1 MKRIISILLE
11 NKPGALA
18 RVVGLFHQ
26 RGYNIE
32 SLNVGPIFDGSYSR
46 MTVTTRG
53 SENDVEQI
61 TKQINK
67 IIDVIKVSDLTE
79 GEHHEYEFI
88 LIKYNKFKLTPK
100 IQKVLKPLTGKVLEK
115 NTNISFLGM
124 QLRDMS
130 IEELEEI
137 DLSHGVKV
145 SNNRNSSLYR
155 MGIREG
161 YILTEINSIS
171 IKKTDDLSLINS
183 NTKINQMIFFSPEGE
198 KERLIFE

>member
-1 MKRIISILLE
+1 MKRIISILIE

-32 SLNVGPIFDGSYSR
+32 TLNVGPVFDGSYSR

-88 LIKYNKFKLTPK
+88 LVKFRHNEK
-100 IQKVLKPLTGKVLEK
+100 IQKILKKLNGKIHEKYKDGIVMSAWGISSDIEIAIKAIGKANLLE
-115 NTNISFLGM
+115 IVRSG
-124 QLRDMS
+124 S
-130 IEELEEI
+130 IGL
-137 DLSHGVKV
+137 H
-145 SNNRNSSLYR
+145 
-155 MGIREG
+155 
-161 YILTEINSIS
+161 
-171 IKKTDDLSLINS
+171 
-183 NTKINQMIFFSPEGE
+183 EGE
-198 KERLIFE
+198 KVLKI

>member
-1 MKRIISILLE
+1 MKRLISILLE

-32 SLNVGPIFDGSYSR
+32 SLNVGPIFDGTYSR

-53 SENDVEQI
+53 SEKDVEQI

-88 LIKYNKFKLTPK
+88 LIKYNKFKLSTK
-100 IQKVLKPLTGKVLEK
+100 IQKILKPLGGKVLEK
-115 NTNISFLGM
+115 NAQVIVMSAFGPSSDIEAAFKAIGKSNLQEIARSGCLG
-124 QLRDMS
+124 L
-130 IEELEEI
+130 
-137 DLSHGVKV
+137 H
-145 SNNRNSSLYR
+145 
-155 MGIREG
+155 
-161 YILTEINSIS
+161 
-171 IKKTDDLSLINS
+171 
-183 NTKINQMIFFSPEGE
+183 EGE
-198 KERLIFE
+198 KVLKI

>member
-1 MKRIISILLE
+1 MKRIISILIE

-32 SLNVGPIFDGSYSR
+32 TLNVGPVFDGSYSR

-88 LIKYNKFKLTPK
+88 LVKFIHNEK
-100 IQKVLKPLTGKVLEK
+100 IQKILKKLNGKIHEKYKDAIVMSAWGTSSDIEIAIKAIGNANLLE
-115 NTNISFLGM
+115 IVRSG
-124 QLRDMS
+124 S
-130 IEELEEI
+130 IGL
-137 DLSHGVKV
+137 H
-145 SNNRNSSLYR
+145 
-155 MGIREG
+155 
-161 YILTEINSIS
+161 
-171 IKKTDDLSLINS
+171 
-183 NTKINQMIFFSPEGE
+183 EGE
-198 KERLIFE
+198 KVLKS

>member
-1 MKRIISILLE
+1 MKGIISILIE

-32 SLNVGPIFDGSYSR
+32 TLNVGPVFDGSYSR

-88 LIKYNKFKLTPK
+88 LVKFIHNEK
-100 IQKVLKPLTGKVLEK
+100 IQKILKKLNGKIHEKYKDAIVMSAWGTSSDIEIAIKAIGKANLLE
-115 NTNISFLGM
+115 IVRSG
-124 QLRDMS
+124 S
-130 IEELEEI
+130 IGL
-137 DLSHGVKV
+137 H
-145 SNNRNSSLYR
+145 
-155 MGIREG
+155 
-161 YILTEINSIS
+161 
-171 IKKTDDLSLINS
+171 
-183 NTKINQMIFFSPEGE
+183 EGE
-198 KERLIFE
+198 KVLKI

>member
-1 MKRIISILLE
+1 MKRIISILIE

-32 SLNVGPIFDGSYSR
+32 TLNVGPVFDGSYSR

-88 LIKYNKFKLTPK
+88 LVKFRHNEK
-100 IQKVLKPLTGKVLEK
+100 IQKILKKLNGKIHEKYKDGIVMSAWGTSSDIEIAIKAIGKANLLE
-115 NTNISFLGM
+115 IVRSG
-124 QLRDMS
+124 S
-130 IEELEEI
+130 IGF
-137 DLSHGVKV
+137 H
-145 SNNRNSSLYR
+145 
-155 MGIREG
+155 
-161 YILTEINSIS
+161 
-171 IKKTDDLSLINS
+171 
-183 NTKINQMIFFSPEGE
+183 EGE
-198 KERLIFE
+198 KVLKI

>member
-1 MKRIISILLE
+1 MKRVISILLE

-100 IQKVLKPLTGKVLEK
+100 ISAPTEPDFGLT
-115 NTNISFLGM
+115 
-124 QLRDMS
+124 S
-130 IEELEEI
+130 IEE
-137 DLSHGVKV
+137 
-145 SNNRNSSLYR
+145 
-155 MGIREG
+155 
-161 YILTEINSIS
+161 
-171 IKKTDDLSLINS
+171 
-183 NTKINQMIFFSPEGE
+183 
-198 KERLIFE
+198 

>member
-1 MKRIISILLE
+1 MKRILSILIE

-32 SLNVGPIFDGSYSR
+32 TLNVGPVFDGTYSR

-88 LIKYNKFKLTPK
+88 LIKFNKFKQTTK
-100 IQKVLKPLTGKVLEK
+100 IQKILKPLHGKMLEK
-115 NTNISFLGM
+115 NKDVIVMSAFGSSSNIEAAIKAIGKTNLLEISRSGSLG
-124 QLRDMS
+124 L
-130 IEELEEI
+130 
-137 DLSHGVKV
+137 H
-145 SNNRNSSLYR
+145 
-155 MGIREG
+155 
-161 YILTEINSIS
+161 
-171 IKKTDDLSLINS
+171 
-183 NTKINQMIFFSPEGE
+183 EGE
-198 KERLIFE
+198 KILKI

>member
-1 MKRIISILLE
+1 MKRIISILIE

-32 SLNVGPIFDGSYSR
+32 TLNVGPVFDGSYSR

-88 LIKYNKFKLTPK
+88 LVKFRHNEK
-100 IQKVLKPLTGKVLEK
+100 IQRILKKLNGKIHEKYKDAIVMSAWGISSDIEIAIKAIGKANLLEIVRSGSIGLHEGEKVLK
-115 NTNISFLGM
+115 I
-124 QLRDMS
+124 
-130 IEELEEI
+130 
-137 DLSHGVKV
+137 
-145 SNNRNSSLYR
+145 
-155 MGIREG
+155 
-161 YILTEINSIS
+161 
-171 IKKTDDLSLINS
+171 
-183 NTKINQMIFFSPEGE
+183 
-198 KERLIFE
+198 

>member
-1 MKRIISILLE
+1 MKRIISILIE

-32 SLNVGPIFDGSYSR
+32 MLNVGPVFDGSYSR

-88 LIKYNKFKLTPK
+88 LVKFRHNEK
-100 IQKVLKPLTGKVLEK
+100 IQKILKKLNGKIHEKYKDGIVMSAWGTSSDIEIAIKAIGKANLLE
-115 NTNISFLGM
+115 IVRSGSVGL
-124 QLRDMS
+124 
-130 IEELEEI
+130 
-137 DLSHGVKV
+137 H
-145 SNNRNSSLYR
+145 
-155 MGIREG
+155 
-161 YILTEINSIS
+161 
-171 IKKTDDLSLINS
+171 
-183 NTKINQMIFFSPEGE
+183 EGE
-198 KERLIFE
+198 KVLKI

>member
-1 MKRIISILLE
+1 MKRIISILIE

-32 SLNVGPIFDGSYSR
+32 TLNVGPVFDGSYSR

-88 LIKYNKFKLTPK
+88 LVKFIHNEK
-100 IQKVLKPLTGKVLEK
+100 IQKILKKLNGKIHEKYKDGIVMSAWGTSSDIEIVIKAIGKANLLEVVR
-115 NTNISFLGM
+115 SG
-124 QLRDMS
+124 S
-130 IEELEEI
+130 IGL
-137 DLSHGVKV
+137 H
-145 SNNRNSSLYR
+145 
-155 MGIREG
+155 
-161 YILTEINSIS
+161 
-171 IKKTDDLSLINS
+171 
-183 NTKINQMIFFSPEGE
+183 EGE
-198 KERLIFE
+198 KVLKI

>member
-1 MKRIISILLE
+1 MKRIISILIE

-32 SLNVGPIFDGSYSR
+32 TLNVGPVFDGSYSR

-88 LIKYNKFKLTPK
+88 LVKFIHNEK
-100 IQKVLKPLTGKVLEK
+100 IQKILKKLNGKIHEKYKDAIVMYDWGTSSDIEIAIKAIGKANLLE
-115 NTNISFLGM
+115 IVRSG
-124 QLRDMS
+124 S
-130 IEELEEI
+130 IGL
-137 DLSHGVKV
+137 H
-145 SNNRNSSLYR
+145 
-155 MGIREG
+155 
-161 YILTEINSIS
+161 
-171 IKKTDDLSLINS
+171 
-183 NTKINQMIFFSPEGE
+183 EGE
-198 KERLIFE
+198 KVLKI

>member
-1 MKRIISILLE
+1 MKRIISILIE

-32 SLNVGPIFDGSYSR
+32 TLNVGPVFDGSYSR
-46 MTVTTRG
+46 MTVTTRD

-88 LIKYNKFKLTPK
+88 LVKFKHNEK
-100 IQKVLKPLTGKVLEK
+100 IQKILKKLNGKIHEKYKNAIVMSAWGTSSDIEIAIKGIGKANLLE
-115 NTNISFLGM
+115 IVRSG
-124 QLRDMS
+124 S
-130 IEELEEI
+130 IGL
-137 DLSHGVKV
+137 H
-145 SNNRNSSLYR
+145 
-155 MGIREG
+155 
-161 YILTEINSIS
+161 
-171 IKKTDDLSLINS
+171 
-183 NTKINQMIFFSPEGE
+183 EGE
-198 KERLIFE
+198 KVLKI

>member
-1 MKRIISILLE
+1 MDQKKYKSVKRIVSILIE

-32 SLNVGPIFDGSYSR
+32 TLNVGPVFDGSYSR

-88 LIKYNKFKLTPK
+88 MVKFKQNAK
-100 IQKVLKPLTGKVLEK
+100 IQKILAKLHGKIHEK
-115 NTNISFLGM
+115 NKHAIV
-124 QLRDMS
+124 MS
-130 IEELEEI
+130 AWGTSSDIETAVKAIGKANLLEI
-137 DLSHGVKV
+137 VRSG
-145 SNNRNSSLYR
+145 
-155 MGIREG
+155 
-161 YILTEINSIS
+161 SIG
-171 IKKTDDLSLINS
+171 LH
-183 NTKINQMIFFSPEGE
+183 EGE
-198 KERLIFE
+198 KVLKI

>member
-1 MKRIISILLE
+1 MKRIISILIE

-32 SLNVGPIFDGSYSR
+32 TLNVGPVFDGSYSR

-88 LIKYNKFKLTPK
+88 MVKFKHNENIQK
-100 IQKVLKPLTGKVLEK
+100 ILKKLNGRIHEKHQHAIVMSAWGTSSDIEVAIKAIGKSNLFEIVRSGSIGLHEGEKVLK
-115 NTNISFLGM
+115 I
-124 QLRDMS
+124 
-130 IEELEEI
+130 
-137 DLSHGVKV
+137 
-145 SNNRNSSLYR
+145 
-155 MGIREG
+155 
-161 YILTEINSIS
+161 
-171 IKKTDDLSLINS
+171 
-183 NTKINQMIFFSPEGE
+183 
-198 KERLIFE
+198 

>member
-1 MKRIISILLE
+1 MKRIISILIE

-32 SLNVGPIFDGSYSR
+32 TLNVGPVFDGSYSR

-88 LIKYNKFKLTPK
+88 MVKFKHNEK
-100 IQKVLKPLTGKVLEK
+100 IQKILKKLNGRIHEKHVHAIVMSAWGTSSDIEVAIKAIGKANLFEIVR
-115 NTNISFLGM
+115 SG
-124 QLRDMS
+124 S
-130 IEELEEI
+130 IGL
-137 DLSHGVKV
+137 H
-145 SNNRNSSLYR
+145 
-155 MGIREG
+155 
-161 YILTEINSIS
+161 
-171 IKKTDDLSLINS
+171 
-183 NTKINQMIFFSPEGE
+183 EGE
-198 KERLIFE
+198 KVLKI

>member
-1 MKRIISILLE
+1 MKRVISILLE

-79 GEHHEYEFI
+79 GDHHEYEFI
-88 LIKYNKFKLTPK
+88 MIKFKQSEK
-100 IQKVLKPLTGKVLEK
+100 IKKILKSLNGKIHEKDKDAMVMSAWGPSSDIEVAIRDIGKVNLLE
-115 NTNISFLGM
+115 IVRSG
-124 QLRDMS
+124 S
-130 IEELEEI
+130 IGL
-137 DLSHGVKV
+137 H
-145 SNNRNSSLYR
+145 
-155 MGIREG
+155 
-161 YILTEINSIS
+161 
-171 IKKTDDLSLINS
+171 
-183 NTKINQMIFFSPEGE
+183 EGE
-198 KERLIFE
+198 KILKI